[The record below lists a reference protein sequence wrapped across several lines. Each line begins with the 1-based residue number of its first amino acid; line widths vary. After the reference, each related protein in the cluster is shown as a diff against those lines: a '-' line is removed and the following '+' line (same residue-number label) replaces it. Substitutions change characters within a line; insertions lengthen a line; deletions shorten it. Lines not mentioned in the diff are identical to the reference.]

1 MRRVLLV
8 FWTAGML
15 AAFAARPA
23 AASDELF
30 TSTLRGNIA
39 NQQIVGFPASTAT
52 WDLRRGF
59 VSILPFGK
67 ERALVVVGVKGLI
80 IPALGFNPS
89 PDVLARIVCHDQVGT
104 PAEAARTRTAPL
116 SREGNGTVI
125 DVVPLPGTCFAPVVF
140 LTGSRDPEGQSP
152 GKWFAVTGF

>member
-1 MRRVLLV
+1 MRRLLLALL
-8 FWTAGML
+8 AGAL
-15 AAFAARPA
+15 FALPARPA
-23 AASDELF
+23 AASSELF

-39 NQQIVGFPASTAT
+39 NQQIAGFAASTAT
-52 WDLRRGF
+52 WDLKRGF

-67 ERALVVVGVKGLI
+67 DRALVVVGVKGLI

-116 SREGNGTVI
+116 SRQGDGTLV
-125 DVVPLPGTCFAPVVF
+125 DVVALPGTCFAPIVL

-152 GKWFAVTGF
+152 GKFFAVTGF

>member
-1 MRRVLLV
+1 MRRVLLAL
-8 FWTAGML
+8 WAGAL
-15 AAFAARPA
+15 FALPARPA
-23 AASDELF
+23 ASSELF

-39 NQQIVGFPASTAT
+39 NQQIVGFAASTAT
-52 WDLRRGF
+52 WDVRRSF

-67 ERALVVVGVKGLI
+67 DRALVVVGVKGLI

-104 PAEAARTRTAPL
+104 VSEAARTRTAPL
-116 SREGNGTVI
+116 SRQGNGTLI
-125 DVVPLPGTCFAPVVF
+125 DVVSLPGACFAPIVL

-152 GKWFAVTGF
+152 GKFFAVTGF